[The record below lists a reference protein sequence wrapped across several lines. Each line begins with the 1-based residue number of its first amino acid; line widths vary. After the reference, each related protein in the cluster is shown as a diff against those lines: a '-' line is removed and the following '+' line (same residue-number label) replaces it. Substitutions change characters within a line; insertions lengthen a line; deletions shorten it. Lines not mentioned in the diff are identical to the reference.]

1 MRYCLIH
8 ADKLLFISFLCE
20 QPLTAESLNQSRQV
34 GCEEILKGEAACA
47 DHEGVRG
54 VKLLFETRHAAVHAA
69 AAALHFLANLSAILG
84 SKMFNSWLQN
94 VQFSGKNKYFP
105 VHIQVFS
112 VESFLRGF
120 CAYLFPLPSHA
131 VGRNDEA
138 AVLIGMQD
146 AAAVNREAGLG
157 GGVGG
162 SGGVVGL
169 GGLDAYG

>member
-69 AAALHFLANLSAILG
+69 AAALHFPA
-84 SKMFNSWLQN
+84 
-94 VQFSGKNKYFP
+94 
-105 VHIQVFS
+105 
-112 VESFLRGF
+112 
-120 CAYLFPLPSHA
+120 
-131 VGRNDEA
+131 
-138 AVLIGMQD
+138 
-146 AAAVNREAGLG
+146 
-157 GGVGG
+157 
-162 SGGVVGL
+162 
-169 GGLDAYG
+169 